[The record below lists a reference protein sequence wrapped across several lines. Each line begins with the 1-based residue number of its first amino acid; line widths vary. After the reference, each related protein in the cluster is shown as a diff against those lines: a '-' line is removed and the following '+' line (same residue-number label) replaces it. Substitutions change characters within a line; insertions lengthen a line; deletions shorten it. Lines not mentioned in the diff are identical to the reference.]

1 MKTTL
6 IMRLK
11 AVIALFALLGLAAC
25 GGGGVGS
32 DGGSSAPNWYYHFVC
47 NGDSECLTLN
57 FLPSG
62 TPSGTSNQG
71 PGVGGQSGCNSL
83 MNFGR
88 INWNIPPAQQ
98 WCDNSPTLTPPA
110 PTLISITVSPANKQL
125 PLGLTQ
131 QYTATGNYSNG
142 TSQNITAQVTWFA
155 PPAPIG
161 EPRPPPIATISASGL
176 ATATAAGSTTI
187 TATLGSISGTTQ
199 LFVTSASLVS
209 ITVSPATPTVTQ
221 YLTQQ
226 FTATGNYSDGSTQ
239 NLTSSVTW
247 SSGTMSVATISST
260 GLATAVAGG
269 TSTITAT
276 KGVISGSTTL
286 TVVADFPVSIAVT
299 PANPSIAKG
308 TTGQFTA
315 TGTYSDSSVRD
326 ITSQATWSSGTPAV
340 ATINS
345 SGLSSGLT
353 LGTSVITA
361 TFNSIS
367 GSTTLTV
374 TAAALQSILVTP
386 VNPSVAQGLT
396 KQFAAT
402 GTYSDGTTQN
412 ITTQVT
418 WSSAT
423 ISVATIL
430 SSGLSTGVSAG
441 TSIITATKTAIS
453 GSTTLTVVI
462 PGANWVQSTSGTTN
476 PLFGVAW
483 SGTQFVAVGASGTI
497 LTSPDGVTWTARTSG
512 TTSTLNAVIKA
523 GSQLVAVGASGT
535 ILTSPDGIT
544 WTTRLSG
551 TSFTLNAATWT
562 GSQIVAVGYGFTT
575 LSSTDDGIS
584 WTTLIPS
591 PAQTSPDFIFTC
603 IAWSGT
609 KFVEGGV
616 VGGNAIFVSPD
627 AITYTITF
635 FHNIYGAIWAD
646 NKFVLVTLNGII
658 SVSTDAVTW
667 SFPTTGTASSLFAA
681 AWSGINFAVVGA
693 AGTVLTS
700 PDATVWTLRTSG
712 TTQNLRGVAW
722 SGANFVAVGD
732 LGTIFITSP

>member
-1 MKTTL
+1 MVT
-6 IMRLK
+6 
-11 AVIALFALLGLAAC
+11 
-25 GGGGVGS
+25 
-32 DGGSSAPNWYYHFVC
+32 
-47 NGDSECLTLN
+47 
-57 FLPSG
+57 
-62 TPSGTSNQG
+62 
-71 PGVGGQSGCNSL
+71 
-83 MNFGR
+83 
-88 INWNIPPAQQ
+88 
-98 WCDNSPTLTPPA
+98 
-110 PTLISITVSPANKQL
+110 PAN
-125 PLGLTQ
+125 
-131 QYTATGNYSNG
+131 
-142 TSQNITAQVTWFA
+142 
-155 PPAPIG
+155 
-161 EPRPPPIATISASGL
+161 
-176 ATATAAGSTTI
+176 
-187 TATLGSISGTTQ
+187 
-199 LFVTSASLVS
+199 
-209 ITVSPATPTVTQ
+209 PTVTQ

-226 FTATGNYSDGSTQ
+226 FTAMGNYSDGSTQ

-260 GLATAVAGG
+260 GLATAVVGG

-276 KGVISGSTTL
+276 KGAISGSTTL

-326 ITSQATWSSGTPAV
+326 ITSQATWSSDTPAV

-361 TFNSIS
+361 TFNGIS

-374 TAAALQSILVTP
+374 TEAALQSILVTP

-412 ITTQVT
+412 ITSQVT

-423 ISVATIL
+423 FSVATIL

-497 LTSPDGVTWTARTSG
+497 LTSPDGVIWTARTSG
-512 TTSTLNAVIKA
+512 TTNTLNAVIKA
-523 GSQLVAVGASGT
+523 GAQLVAVGASGT
-535 ILTSPDGIT
+535 ILTSPDGVT
-544 WTTRLSG
+544 WTTRTSG
-551 TSFTLNAATWT
+551 TSLTLNAATWT
-562 GSQIVAVGYGFTT
+562 GSKIFAVGYAMTT
-575 LSSTDDGIS
+575 LSSSDGLA
-584 WTTLIPS
+584 WTTISPS
-591 PAQTSPDFIFTC
+591 PVYFGPDFIFTS

-627 AITYTITF
+627 AITFTITPF
-635 FHNIYGAIWAD
+635 NNIYGAIWAD
-646 NKFVLVTLNGII
+646 NKFVLVTFNGII

-667 SFPTTGTASSLFAA
+667 SFPTTGTTSSLLAA

-700 PDATVWTLRTSG
+700 PDAVAWTLRTSG
-712 TTQNLRGVAW
+712 TAQNLRGIAW

-732 LGTIFITSP
+732 LGTVLITSP